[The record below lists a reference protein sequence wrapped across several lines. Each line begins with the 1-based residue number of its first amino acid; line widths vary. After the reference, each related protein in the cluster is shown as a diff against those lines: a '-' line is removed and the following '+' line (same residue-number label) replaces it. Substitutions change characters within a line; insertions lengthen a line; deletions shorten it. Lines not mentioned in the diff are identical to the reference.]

1 MAKNKMFRQSTFEF
15 VGNLSYGDTPLS
27 TKKLSDTSKWS
38 RTRLGVSVRDGSN
51 SEYLTMEYI
60 HCDSV
65 KTCKL
70 LEMVDKEAKMFDV
83 NLDNTTD
90 KNVIARVPN
99 FARTVIDLE
108 NDFEK
113 KDERIKLF
121 FKKLNHERKE
131 TKTNED
137 LEKIKEYENQI
148 NELSGNRAEF
158 VHMKDAIKMLNASL
172 PMIAKQKV
180 RVTGNVKINY
190 YNGNARLQY
199 IPSLIELVPEETE
212 NKLKVYTDFF
222 YDKDGIE
229 DDSKE
234 KKMYVNGYIGETIS
248 KADRLFPIQVVLDY
262 TKIDEENA
270 QHMILLKLMKDI
282 FKITDKKQIH
292 KNAIEINVLNGRE
305 QVEFSEDCL
314 TEQQKMYVKMGLN
327 KLEDFRP
334 RGNSYGDKIQ
344 ELRVAKADLKE
355 MPEGSIEVFSIKDL
369 DDYLAQDDSDKTVKD
384 VKKDE
389 VKEEVVAKEETAS
402 QSTEDLMKSL
412 FS

>member
-15 VGNLSYGDTPLS
+15 IGTLSYGDAPLS

-60 HCDSV
+60 HCNDV

-70 LEMVDKEAKMFDV
+70 LEMVDKEAKMFDI

-90 KNVIARVPN
+90 RNVIERVPN

-108 NDFEK
+108 SDFEK

-121 FKKLNHERKE
+121 FKKLNHDRKE
-131 TKTNED
+131 TKTEED
-137 LEKIKEYENQI
+137 LEKIAEYEKQI
-148 NELSGNRAEF
+148 AELSDNKVEY
-158 VHMKDAIKMLNASL
+158 VHMKDVIQMLNSSL
-172 PMIAKQKV
+172 PVIAKQKV

-190 YNGNARLQY
+190 YNGKARLQY

-212 NKLKVYTDFF
+212 NKLKVYADFF

-234 KKMYVNGYIGETIS
+234 KKMYVNGYIGETVS
-248 KADRLFPIQVVLDY
+248 KVDKLYPIQVVLDY

-270 QHMILLKLMKDI
+270 QHMMLLKLMKDI

-305 QVEFSEDCL
+305 QVEFSEACL
-314 TEQQKMYVKMGLN
+314 TEQQKMYVQMGLN

-334 RGNSYGDKIQ
+334 RGGAYGDKVQ

-355 MPEGSIEVFSIKDL
+355 MPEGSVEVFSIKDL
-369 DDYLAQDDSDKTVKD
+369 DDYLSQDDSDKSIKD
-384 VKKDE
+384 VKKEETKKVNE
-389 VKEEVVAKEETAS
+389 VKEEAKE
-402 QSTEDLMKSL
+402 QSTDDLMKSL